1 MVKPVKQQAGY
12 SVDTDLNNMSFR
24 GDGIEEGESEE
35 TIWNHSI
42 LEEFPIVS
50 VNSNEEK
57 AICSIG
63 FPHAGFVLEVN
74 IMDGKFHGAAVIHDT
89 DELVYAMFEY
99 FEGKVNGACKLYYS
113 SGELFFSGYLKDGY
127 RYGRGQEF
135 DKEGNIIFDGLF
147 RNGYKIV
154 QATQMVDKKN
164 YWKEI
169 DSNGN
174 LVSICRKNEKG
185 ENEGICYFYSKG
197 ELERI
202 SEWHNDV
209 ETRVL
214 YKFEGKIMTEFID
227 NVLRYK
233 GEYVQ
238 KPSMKI
244 VRQGQGTWYAKDG
257 VKVIYHGDFKRGTYH
272 GWGYLTLGKCQIGK
286 SWICGV
292 PERVLWILY
301 VMVWILFIVYY
312 ILWVF
317 LFPIHWVQFIVV
329 AITFYIIVI
338 FCPIIIV
345 SCEKHDTM

>member
-1 MVKPVKQQAGY
+1 
-12 SVDTDLNNMSFR
+12 
-24 GDGIEEGESEE
+24 
-35 TIWNHSI
+35 
-42 LEEFPIVS
+42 
-50 VNSNEEK
+50 
-57 AICSIG
+57 
-63 FPHAGFVLEVN
+63 
-74 IMDGKFHGAAVIHDT
+74 
-89 DELVYAMFEY
+89 
-99 FEGKVNGACKLYYS
+99 
-113 SGELFFSGYLKDGY
+113 
-127 RYGRGQEF
+127 
-135 DKEGNIIFDGLF
+135 
-147 RNGYKIV
+147 
-154 QATQMVDKKN
+154 
-164 YWKEI
+164 
-169 DSNGN
+169 
-174 LVSICRKNEKG
+174 
-185 ENEGICYFYSKG
+185 
-197 ELERI
+197 
-202 SEWHNDV
+202 
-209 ETRVL
+209 
-214 YKFEGKIMTEFID
+214 MTEFID

-238 KPSMKI
+238 KRSMKI

-257 VKVIYHGDFKRGTYH
+257 VKVLYQGDFKRGIYH